1 MLKVDEWRR
10 AKEITQKEMAKALGI
25 SLPTYLRL
33 EKNPGEIKIKD
44 AFKMAEILD
53 VNFNDIIF
61 LPSQSTKCG
70 LQDTAV

>member
-44 AFKMAEILD
+44 AFKIAEILD

>member
-44 AFKMAEILD
+44 AFKIAEILD

-70 LQDTAV
+70 LQDAAV

>member
-1 MLKVDEWRR
+1 
-10 AKEITQKEMAKALGI
+10 MAKALGI

-44 AFKMAEILD
+44 AFKIAEILD